1 MIFMKY
7 LKLFVVFL
15 VLVGCSN
22 TGEKQAN
29 VLLSKSFFLEKS
41 INELNTNLVQNAF
54 LKYQENI
61 ELVKKCVRTIENE
74 FARRMNNYKGLKKA
88 CPSFLTNYNLTKR
101 NLETEINQLKMLKL
115 DLSNNLIPSDSI
127 IYYIEMEEINLQK
140 ISDDL
145 IDIINLYDFVIS
157 TNDSLYLPIKNFAEK
172 ECSKNE
178 N

>member
-7 LKLFVVFL
+7 FKLIVVFL

-22 TGEKQAN
+22 KGEKQVNA
-29 VLLSKSFFLEKS
+29 LLSKSFFLEKS
-41 INELNTNLVQNAF
+41 INEINTTRVHNAF
-54 LKYQENI
+54 SKFQDNI
-61 ELVKKCVRTIENE
+61 ELVKKCVSTIENE

-88 CPSFLTNYNLTKR
+88 CPNFLTNYGLTKR
-101 NLETEINQLKMLKL
+101 NLEAEISQLKMLKL
-115 DLSNNLIPSDSI
+115 DFSNNLIPSDSI
-127 IYYIEMEEINLQK
+127 LYYIEMEKKNLQK

-145 IDIINLYDFVIS
+145 LDILNLYDFVTS

-178 N
+178 I